1 MPMTAARIPAV
12 MLPSV
17 LLILLLAVIGL
28 ALAPA
33 PPAAAHAALAH
44 SEPADGGMVAT
55 APATARLTFSEPA
68 SPLVLRL
75 LGPDGTTQ
83 DLAGAS
89 LEGDTLVVPL
99 PKDAAEGT
107 YVLSYRVVSQD
118 GHPVGGSL
126 VYAVGD
132 APPDPAAALLR
143 PATDPARAAAVWA
156 SRAALTAGML
166 FGVGGALFLA
176 FAGSP
181 PLPAARRV
189 AGAALGLAA
198 VAAPFAVALQGLDAL
213 GLPLSASFGGASF
226 AAGLA
231 SPYTLTVGG
240 ALLAAGLAAVS
251 LAAPSLVMRRLTGLI
266 ALAVLAFAVSLSG
279 HASSAPPEAI
289 THRAVSVHVAAAA
302 VWVGA
307 LVPLALMLAAGAGEA
322 ATRALASVS
331 RIVPWAVAALALTGG
346 FLAAVQVRDPTALW
360 TTDYGRVLL
369 AKLALVA
376 AMLVLAAVNR
386 WRLTQPALAG
396 DATACRRIVL
406 VIAVE
411 AVLAIAVV
419 GTLALWRFTPPPRA
433 LAAAAAAPV
442 EVHIHTDA
450 GMATLTLT
458 PGRAGPI
465 TVEVALATADFGAL
479 PAKEVRVTFANPA
492 AGIEPIR
499 RPATE
504 TEGVWR
510 IDGLTLPVAG
520 VWTVRLDVLVS
531 DFETLR
537 LDGTVTLAP

>member
-1 MPMTAARIPAV
+1 MTTSR
-12 MLPSV
+12 LPVTKLLSV
-17 LLILLLAVIGL
+17 LLAVVLAVIGL

-33 PPAAAHAALAH
+33 PPAEAHAALSL

-55 APATARLTFSEPA
+55 APAAARLTFSEPVA
-68 SPLVLRL
+68 PLLLRL
-75 LGPDGTTQ
+75 LGPDGATQ
-83 DLAGAS
+83 ELSGAS

-99 PKDAAEGT
+99 PPVTAEGT
-107 YVLSYRVVSQD
+107 YVLSYRVASQD
-118 GHPVGGSL
+118 GHPVGGAL

-132 APPDPAAALLR
+132 APPDRSAAR
-143 PATDPARAAAVWA
+143 VPPPSDPAREAAVWA
-156 SRAALTAGML
+156 SRAALTVGVL
-166 FGVGGALFLA
+166 FGIGGALFLA
-176 FAGSP
+176 FAGGP
-181 PLPAARRV
+181 PLPSARRV
-189 AGAALGLAA
+189 VGSALGLAT

-213 GLPLSASFGGASF
+213 GLPLSALPQGAML

-307 LVPLALMLAAGAGEA
+307 LVPLALMLAARASET
-322 ATRALASVS
+322 ATRALASFS

-346 FLAAVQVRDPTALW
+346 FLAAVQVRDPAALW

-396 DATACRRIVL
+396 DATARRRL
-406 VIAVE
+406 VRVIEVE
-411 AVLAIAVV
+411 AVLEVAGV

-433 LAAAAAAPV
+433 LAAAAAAPA

-458 PGRAGPI
+458 PGRAGPLA
-465 TVEVALATADFGAL
+465 VEIALPTADFGAL
-479 PAKEVRVTFANPA
+479 PAKEVRVTFANAA

-520 VWTVRLDVLVS
+520 VWTVRLDVLIS

>member
-1 MPMTAARIPAV
+1 MTIAR
-12 MLPSV
+12 
-17 LLILLLAVIGL
+17 LLAVVLL
-28 ALAPA
+28 AALSLAFAA
-33 PPAAAHAALAH
+33 PMPVEAHAALAL

-55 APATARLTFSEPA
+55 APDAARLTFSEPVA
-68 SPLVLRL
+68 PLVLRL
-75 LGPDGTTQ
+75 LGPDGASQ
-83 DLAGAS
+83 DLSGAS

-99 PKDAAEGT
+99 PPSAGDGT

-143 PATDPARAAAVWA
+143 PASDPAREAAVWA

-166 FGVGGALFLA
+166 FGIGGALFLA
-176 FAGSP
+176 FAGGTP
-181 PLPAARRV
+181 PRAARRV
-189 AGAALGLAA
+189 VGGALGLAA

-213 GLPLSASFGGASF
+213 GLPLSDLPRGATL

-231 SPYTLTVGG
+231 SPYTLTVAGTV
-240 ALLAAGLAAVS
+240 LAAGLAAVS
-251 LAAPSLVMRRLTGLI
+251 LAAPSLVMRRLAGLI

-279 HASSAPPEAI
+279 HASTAPPEAI

-302 VWVGA
+302 IWVGA
-307 LVPLALMLAAGAGEA
+307 LVPLALMLAAGTGAGASAA
-322 ATRALASVS
+322 ATRALASFS
-331 RIVPWAVAALALTGG
+331 RIVPWAVVALALTGG
-346 FLAAVQVRDPTALW
+346 FLAAVQVRDPAALW

-376 AMLVLAAVNR
+376 AMLALAAVNR
-386 WRLTQPALAG
+386 WRLTRPVLAG
-396 DATACRRIVL
+396 DAAARRRLVR

-411 AVLAIAVV
+411 AVLAVAVV
-419 GTLALWRFTPPPRA
+419 GTLSLWRFTPPPRA

-442 EVHIHTDA
+442 EVHIHTAA
-450 GMATLTLT
+450 GMATLTFA
-458 PGRAGPI
+458 PGRAGPLD
-465 TVEVALATADFGAL
+465 VEIALATADFGAL
-479 PAKEVRVTFANPA
+479 PAKEVRVTFTNEA

-499 RPATE
+499 RPATGA
-504 TEGVWR
+504 EGAWR
-510 IDGLTLPVAG
+510 VDGLTLPVAG
-520 VWTVRLDVLVS
+520 AWTVRLDILVS

>member
-1 MPMTAARIPAV
+1 MTTARVPSAT
-12 MLPSV
+12 LLSV
-17 LLILLLAVIGL
+17 LLAVILAVIGL
-28 ALAPA
+28 ALSPA
-33 PPAAAHAALAH
+33 PPAEAHAALSL

-55 APATARLTFSEPA
+55 APATARLTFSEPVA
-68 SPLVLRL
+68 PLVLRL
-75 LGPDGTTQ
+75 LGPDGATQ
-83 DLAGAS
+83 ELSGAS
-89 LEGDTLVVPL
+89 LEGETLVVPL
-99 PKDAAEGT
+99 PPATGDGT

-126 VYAVGD
+126 VYAVGN

-143 PATDPARAAAVWA
+143 PASDPACQAAVWA

-176 FAGSP
+176 FAGGP
-181 PLPAARRV
+181 PLPRARRV
-189 AGAALGLAA
+189 VGGALGLAA

-213 GLPLSASFGGASF
+213 GLPLSALPQGATL

-231 SPYTLTVGG
+231 SPYTLTVAG
-240 ALLAAGLAAVS
+240 AVLAAGLAAVS

-279 HASSAPPEAI
+279 HASTAPPEAI

-307 LVPLALMLAAGAGEA
+307 LVPLALLLAAGASET
-322 ATRALASVS
+322 ATRALASFS
-331 RIVPWAVAALALTGG
+331 RIVPWAVVALVLTGG
-346 FLAAVQVRDPTALW
+346 FLAAVQVRAPAALW
-360 TTDYGRVLL
+360 ETDYGRVLL

-376 AMLVLAAVNR
+376 AMLALAAVNR
-386 WRLTQPALAG
+386 WRLTKPALAG
-396 DATACRRIVL
+396 DAAARRRLVR

-411 AVLAIAVV
+411 AVLAVAVV
-419 GTLALWRFTPPPRA
+419 GTLSLWRFTPPPRA

-450 GMATLTLT
+450 GMATLTLA
-458 PGRAGPI
+458 PGRAGPLA
-465 TVEVALATADFGAL
+465 VEIALATADFGAL
-479 PAKEVRVTFANPA
+479 PAKEVRATFANEA

-499 RPATE
+499 RPATAAN
-504 TEGVWR
+504 GVWR
-510 IDGLTLPVAG
+510 VDGLTLPVAG

-537 LDGTVTLAP
+537 LDGTVTLSP

>member
-1 MPMTAARIPAV
+1 MTAPRTLAAV
-12 MLPSV
+12 LATV
-17 LLILLLAVIGL
+17 LVAALVL
-28 ALAPA
+28 ALASSRPVE
-33 PPAAAHAALAH
+33 AHAALSA

-55 APATARLTFSEPA
+55 APAAARLTFSEPVA
-68 SPLVLRL
+68 PLVLRL
-75 LGPDGTTQ
+75 LGPDGATQ
-83 DLAGAS
+83 ELSGAS

-99 PKDAAEGT
+99 PPVTAEGT

-126 VYAVGD
+126 VFAVGD
-132 APPDPAAALLR
+132 APPDSAAGLLR
-143 PATDPARAAAVWA
+143 PVSDPAREAAVWA

-176 FAGSP
+176 FAGGPAS
-181 PLPAARRV
+181 LPARRFT
-189 AGAALGLAA
+189 GTALGLAA
-198 VAAPFAVALQGLDAL
+198 VAAPVAVGLQGLDAL
-213 GLPLSASFGGASF
+213 GLPLSALPRGATL
-226 AAGLA
+226 AAGFA
-231 SPYTLTVGG
+231 SPFTLTVAG
-240 ALLAAGLAAVS
+240 ALLAAGLSAVS
-251 LAAPSLVMRRLTGLI
+251 LAAPTLVMRRLAGLV

-279 HASSAPPEAI
+279 HAATAPPEAI

-307 LVPLALMLAAGAGEA
+307 LVPLALLLSTGAGET
-322 ATRALASVS
+322 ATRALASFS
-331 RIVPWAVAALALTGG
+331 RIVPYAVAALALTGG
-346 FLAAVQVRDPTALW
+346 FLAAVQVRAPAALW
-360 TTDYGRVLL
+360 STDYGRVLL

-376 AMLVLAAVNR
+376 AMLALAALNR
-386 WRLTQPALAG
+386 WWLTKPALAG
-396 DATACRRIVL
+396 DALARRRLVR

-411 AVLAIAVV
+411 AVLAVAVI
-419 GTLALWRFTPPPRA
+419 GTLSLWRFTPPPRA

-450 GMATLTLT
+450 GMATLTLA
-458 PGRAGPI
+458 PGRAGPLA
-465 TVEVALATADFGAL
+465 VEIALATADFGAL
-479 PAKEVRVTFANPA
+479 PAKEVRVTFTNEA

-504 TEGVWR
+504 ADGVWR

>member
-1 MPMTAARIPAV
+1 MTTARIPAA
-12 MLPSV
+12 MLVS
-17 LLILLLAVIGL
+17 LLLTVILAVIGL
-28 ALAPA
+28 TLSPA
-33 PPAAAHAALAH
+33 PPAEAHAALSR

-55 APATARLTFSEPA
+55 MPNAARLTFSEPVA
-68 SPLVLRL
+68 PLVLRL
-75 LGPDGTTQ
+75 LGPDGATQ
-83 DLAGAS
+83 ELSGAS
-89 LEGDTLVVPL
+89 LEGDTLIVPL
-99 PKDAAEGT
+99 PEAAALGT
-107 YVLSYRVVSQD
+107 YVLSYRVASQD
-118 GHPVGGSL
+118 GHPVGGS
-126 VYAVGD
+126 VVFAVGD
-132 APPDPAAALLR
+132 APPGPAASQLR
-143 PATDPARAAAVWA
+143 PDSNPAREAAVWA

-176 FAGSP
+176 FAGGP
-181 PLPAARRV
+181 PLPRARRV
-189 AGAALGLAA
+189 VGGALGLAA

-213 GLPLSASFGGASF
+213 GLPLSSLFGGATV

-231 SPYTLTVGG
+231 SPYTLTVAG
-240 ALLAAGLAAVS
+240 AVLAAGLAVVS
-251 LAAPSLVMRRLTGLI
+251 LAAPSLVMRRLAGLI

-279 HASSAPPEAI
+279 HASTAPPEAI

-307 LVPLALMLAAGAGEA
+307 LVPLALLLAAGASET
-322 ATRALASVS
+322 ATRALASFS
-331 RIVPWAVAALALTGG
+331 RIVPWAVVALALTGG
-346 FLAAVQVRDPTALW
+346 FLAAVQVRTPAALW
-360 TTDYGRVLL
+360 ETDYGRVLL

-376 AMLVLAAVNR
+376 AMLALAAVNR
-386 WRLTQPALAG
+386 WRLTKPALAG
-396 DATACRRIVL
+396 DVAARRRLVR

-411 AVLAIAVV
+411 AVLAVAVV
-419 GTLALWRFTPPPRA
+419 GTLSLWRFTPPPRA

-458 PGRAGPI
+458 PGRAGPLA
-465 TVEVALATADFGAL
+465 VEIALATADFGAL
-479 PAKEVRVTFANPA
+479 PAKEVRVTFANAA

-499 RPATE
+499 RPASE
-504 TEGVWR
+504 AEGAWR

>member
-1 MPMTAARIPAV
+1 MTTARIPAA
-12 MLPSV
+12 MLVS
-17 LLILLLAVIGL
+17 LLLTVILAVIGL
-28 ALAPA
+28 ALSPA
-33 PPAAAHAALAH
+33 PPAAAHAALSR

-55 APATARLTFSEPA
+55 APASARLTFSEPVA
-68 SPLVLRL
+68 PLVLRL
-75 LGPDGTTQ
+75 LRPDGATQ
-83 DLAGAS
+83 ELSGAS

-99 PKDAAEGT
+99 PPKAAEGT

-132 APPDPAAALLR
+132 APPDPNAAQLR
-143 PATDPARAAAVWA
+143 PVADPAREAAVWA

-176 FAGSP
+176 FAGGP
-181 PLPAARRV
+181 PLPRARRV
-189 AGAALGLAA
+189 VGGALGLAA

-213 GLPLSASFGGASF
+213 GLPLSALFGGATL

-231 SPYTLTVGG
+231 SPYTLTVAG
-240 ALLAAGLAAVS
+240 AVLAAGLAVVS
-251 LAAPSLVMRRLTGLI
+251 LAAPSLVMRRLAGLI

-279 HASSAPPEAI
+279 HASTAPPEAI

-307 LVPLALMLAAGAGEA
+307 LVPLALLLAAGASET
-322 ATRALASVS
+322 ATRALASFS
-331 RIVPWAVAALALTGG
+331 RIVPWAVVALALTGG
-346 FLAAVQVRDPTALW
+346 FLAAVQVRTPAALW
-360 TTDYGRVLL
+360 ETAYGRVLL

-376 AMLVLAAVNR
+376 AMLALAAVNR
-386 WRLTQPALAG
+386 WRLTRPALAG
-396 DATACRRIVL
+396 DAAARRRLVR

-411 AVLAIAVV
+411 AVLAVAVV

-458 PGRAGPI
+458 PGRAGPLA
-465 TVEVALATADFGAL
+465 VEIALATADFGAL
-479 PAKEVRVTFANPA
+479 PANEVRVTFANQA

-504 TEGVWR
+504 ADGVWR

-520 VWTVRLDVLVS
+520 VWTVRVDVLVS
-531 DFETLR
+531 DFETLH

>member
-1 MPMTAARIPAV
+1 MTAARLPAATV
-12 MLPSV
+12 LSV
-17 LLILLLAVIGL
+17 LLAVILAVIGL

-33 PPAAAHAALAH
+33 PPAEAHAALSL
-44 SEPADGGMVAT
+44 SEPVDGGMVAT
-55 APATARLTFSEPA
+55 APTTARLTFSEPVA
-68 SPLVLRL
+68 PLVLRL
-75 LGPDGTTQ
+75 LGPDGATQ
-83 DLAGAS
+83 ELSGAS

-99 PKDAAEGT
+99 PPSTAEGT
-107 YVLSYRVVSQD
+107 YVLSYRVASQD
-118 GHPVGGSL
+118 GHPVGGAL

-132 APPDPAAALLR
+132 APPDRDAVPV
-143 PATDPARAAAVWA
+143 PPPSDPAREAAVWA
-156 SRAALTAGML
+156 SRAALTAGVL
-166 FGVGGALFLA
+166 FGIGGALFLA
-176 FAGSP
+176 FAGGP
-181 PLPAARRV
+181 PLPSARRIV
-189 AGAALGLAA
+189 GGALGLAA

-213 GLPLSASFGGASF
+213 GLPLSALFGGATLS
-226 AAGLA
+226 AGLA
-231 SPYTLTVGG
+231 SPYTLTVAG
-240 ALLAAGLAAVS
+240 AVLAAGGAVVS
-251 LAAPSLVMRRLTGLI
+251 LAAPSLVMRRLAGLI

-279 HASSAPPEAI
+279 HASTAPPAAI

-307 LVPLALMLAAGAGEA
+307 LVPLALLLSAGTSEA
-322 ATRALASVS
+322 ATRALASFS
-331 RIVPWAVAALALTGG
+331 RIVPWAVVALALTGG
-346 FLAAVQVRDPTALW
+346 FLAAVQVRTPAALW
-360 TTDYGRVLL
+360 ETAYGRVLL

-376 AMLVLAAVNR
+376 AMLALAALNR
-386 WRLTQPALAG
+386 WRLTKPALAG
-396 DATACRRIVL
+396 DAAARRRLVR

-411 AVLAIAVV
+411 AVLAVAVV

-458 PGRAGPI
+458 PGRAGPLA
-465 TVEVALATADFGAL
+465 VEIALATTDFGAL
-479 PAKEVRVTFANPA
+479 PAKEVRATFANQA

-504 TEGVWR
+504 TDGVWR